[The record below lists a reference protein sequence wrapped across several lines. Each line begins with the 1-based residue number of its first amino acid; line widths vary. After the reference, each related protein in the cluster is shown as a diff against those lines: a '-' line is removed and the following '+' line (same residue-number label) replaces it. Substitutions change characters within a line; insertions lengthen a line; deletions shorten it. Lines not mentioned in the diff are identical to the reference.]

1 MFFVRIYKMLLGKGL
16 LKCLVNLRKIQEKS
30 YTTLIVQMK
39 AENICKHGQL
49 LESTFKYCSINITA
63 L

>member
-1 MFFVRIYKMLLGKGL
+1 MLLGKGL

-30 YTTLIVQMK
+30 YIALIVQMK